1 MGKFQDKQI
10 MKFKHHLYINVIIA
24 ICISMLLYLF
34 IFGGGGGWE
43 GERTFALMF
52 IILIYF
58 DIFVLEKG
66 VGKRSVLPIH
76 YNFVFCLKMW
86 LPNIYIYIFVIRHI
100 SFKDLIMSYRNK
112 CFNELKS

>member
-1 MGKFQDKQI
+1 MYKYAALFI
-10 MKFKHHLYINVIIA
+10 
-24 ICISMLLYLF
+24 YLF
-34 IFGGGGGWE
+34 IFGGGGSG

-76 YNFVFCLKMW
+76 DFVFCFKML
-86 LPNIYIYIFVIRHI
+86 LPNIFVIRHI
-100 SFKDLIMSYRNK
+100 SFKDLIMPYRNK

>member
-1 MGKFQDKQI
+1 MYK
-10 MKFKHHLYINVIIA
+10 YA
-24 ICISMLLYLF
+24 ALF
-34 IFGGGGGWE
+34 IYLYFFGGGGWG

-86 LPNIYIYIFVIRHI
+86 LPNIYIYIYTY
-100 SFKDLIMSYRNK
+100 S
-112 CFNELKS
+112 